1 MNFRTIVDL
10 PVVRWKLEPDVKIM
24 CLGSCFAQEIGS
36 RMNNSLPNGQ
46 VMINP
51 NGVLYNPASISNAL
65 NGLLEDSCNV
75 SDMVFLARDGFWHSW
90 MHTNKFFGS
99 DRMEF
104 VTFLEDI
111 REQAKAFLQQ
121 ADVLVI
127 TWGTSHVYRLRGR
140 DAIVVGN
147 CHKEHPALFQEK
159 RLTVDEILTD
169 YCRLIEKIRN
179 VNPSLKIIVSVS
191 PYRYSKLGYV
201 RSNTSKAIL
210 LLAAEQ
216 LSEIYDDVV
225 YFPAYEILKDDLRDY
240 RFYAT
245 DMLHPSDQA
254 VDYIWKCFKT
264 FCFSDTLNAFVED
277 MLKLNRAQQHRME
290 KTSGVEYERFMERI
304 SEMRSEIERKWNV
317 TL

>member
-1 MNFRTIVDL
+1 MKLSLVQFYQSVQKTIYDFEFGSQASFGICCFYSKILCNFALNIKACVMNFRTIVDL

-111 REQAKAFLQQ
+111 REQAESTAQ
-121 ADVLVI
+121 
-127 TWGTSHVYRLRGR
+127 
-140 DAIVVGN
+140 N
-147 CHKEHPALFQEK
+147 E
-159 RLTVDEILTD
+159 
-169 YCRLIEKIRN
+169 
-179 VNPSLKIIVSVS
+179 
-191 PYRYSKLGYV
+191 
-201 RSNTSKAIL
+201 
-210 LLAAEQ
+210 
-216 LSEIYDDVV
+216 
-225 YFPAYEILKDDLRDY
+225 Y
-240 RFYAT
+240 RF
-245 DMLHPSDQA
+245 
-254 VDYIWKCFKT
+254 
-264 FCFSDTLNAFVED
+264 
-277 MLKLNRAQQHRME
+277 
-290 KTSGVEYERFMERI
+290 
-304 SEMRSEIERKWNV
+304 
-317 TL
+317 